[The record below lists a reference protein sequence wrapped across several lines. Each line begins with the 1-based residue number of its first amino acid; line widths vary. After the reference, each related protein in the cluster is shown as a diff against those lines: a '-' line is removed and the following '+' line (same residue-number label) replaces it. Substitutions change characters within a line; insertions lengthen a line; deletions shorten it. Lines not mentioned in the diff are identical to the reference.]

1 MGCEVN
7 ILRFKELLK
16 LKRKHK
22 KYYELINTL
31 LIDLKSVFDN
41 VDNRLLL
48 ETKLEE
54 FGIDE
59 ELINSI

>member
-22 KYYELINTL
+22 NYNEIINTL
-31 LIDLKSVFDN
+31 LIDLKSAFDN
-41 VDNRLLL
+41 VDHKILL
-48 ETKLEE
+48 EIKLEE

-59 ELINSI
+59 KLINSF

>member
-22 KYYELINTL
+22 KYNELINTL
-31 LIDLKSVFDN
+31 LIDLKSAFDN
-41 VDNRLLL
+41 VDHRLLL